1 MGVGKAVHSPEPMA
15 HKRECECF
23 WVVVLWLGKAHKKR
37 GFIVHPL
44 LVGEAEAVKTNPK
57 IGTQTADS
65 GSRNSSPSQPVKVA
79 QTGILVRSGT
89 PTETSRLKN
98 QTPRA
103 ADFRQTWQSISGPW
117 VCRFWG
123 LILESEGL
131 SKWVPDRKSAALVG
145 GMAKVCR
152 WFGSV

>member
-1 MGVGKAVHSPEPMA
+1 MIILVVRMMANGAIILNLTTKKEHVVKHIFVGQKMKNIPWGAVGGGEAVHS

-23 WVVVLWLGKAHKKR
+23 WVVVLWPGKAQKKR

-89 PTETSRLKN
+89 LTETSRLKN

-103 ADFRQTWQSISGPW
+103 ADFRQTLGIHLAY
-117 VCRFWG
+117 F
-123 LILESEGL
+123 
-131 SKWVPDRKSAALVG
+131 
-145 GMAKVCR
+145 
-152 WFGSV
+152 